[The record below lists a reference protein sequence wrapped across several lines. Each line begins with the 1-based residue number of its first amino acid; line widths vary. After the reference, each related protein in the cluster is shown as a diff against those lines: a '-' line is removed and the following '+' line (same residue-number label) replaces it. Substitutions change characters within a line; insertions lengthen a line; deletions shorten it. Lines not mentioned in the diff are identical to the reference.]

1 MAFNIWKLLGITDP
15 SELTVDMQRVILNSM
30 LKQPTPS
37 PTLSPTPTA
46 IPTQAPMPVPTP
58 PTSFGMGQEEARV
71 EPAVFDA
78 LRALEA
84 SEEERRNIAELT
96 GQESSYGYAKPH
108 ITEKEESYG
117 PVHLNIKAGRINPL
131 TGKPFT
137 KEEAEDVQKIIQY
150 ALDEYRR
157 TGGLG
162 AWNPG
167 AYPFY
172 QEEIPKRAETKK
184 FIRGEND

>member
-1 MAFNIWKLLGITDP
+1 MWNAILEALGIKQPQLTGPQVRSNIFDIKRTTPLP
-15 SELTVDMQRVILNSM
+15 SPTPTTTPPPMPTAAAA
-30 LKQPTPS
+30 PTPS
-37 PTLSPTPTA
+37 PH
-46 IPTQAPMPVPTP
+46 
-58 PTSFGMGQEEARV
+58 FGMGQEHAYI

-78 LRALEA
+78 LIALQA
-84 SEEERRNIAELT
+84 SKEEKRNLAELT
-96 GQESSYGYAKPH
+96 GQESSYGYAGPH

-117 PVHLNIKAGRINPL
+117 PVHVNIKAGRINPL
-131 TGKPFT
+131 TGKAFT
-137 KEEAEDVQKIIQY
+137 KEEAEDVQAIIQY

-172 QEEIPKRAETKK
+172 QEEIPRRAKTKK
-184 FIRGEND
+184 FIRGKAK